1 MARSRTH
8 AESKSTI
15 GSETITMQSAA
26 DSKKELKQEIADIRG
41 FTLIFEN
48 ESMEMKWNL
57 MHLERHIGITTRYL
71 FAASAFQGL
80 FYWSDCLESHG
91 DSTYLFHLGC
101 LRLLLGGLT
110 LLGCFLVSTGLVIP
124 TQLAVFWINMCYG
137 FPSLAIFYLAR
148 PTASV
153 FDSLFLV
160 YGLCFFILPKISPLN
175 FIFGFS
181 GALLYTILFIYIS
194 AFRLSLQQWLL
205 SNTFLMIIVSLFCYI
220 SYSAER
226 VSRER
231 WLLRERLKGERINL
245 RIVASS
251 IQDDLTRAANDER
264 NYPLDVMNPHNFRY
278 DNSGK
283 AIRLLATLG
292 RGGAWSVHHS
302 EHDETDE
309 GRNESTAKGRAGNMN
324 ESSVMSKQKRM
335 SLFFRSLG
343 GWALCYGMGYAFDYV
358 SQPASS
364 FPRLSFEFYFIR
376 IFFVAQ
382 RTRVH

>member
-1 MARSRTH
+1 MARSRMH
-8 AESKSTI
+8 VDSKPCI
-15 GSETITMQSAA
+15 GLNPSIAQTAA

-41 FTLIFEN
+41 FTLMFEN
-48 ESMEMKWNL
+48 DNMEMKWNL

-71 FAASAFQGL
+71 FAASVFQGL
-80 FYWSDCLESHG
+80 FYWSDCLESYG
-91 DSTYLFHLGC
+91 NSTYLFQLGC

-110 LLGCFLVSTGLVIP
+110 LLGCFLVSTGLIVP
-124 TQLAVFWINMCYG
+124 TQMAVFWINMCYG

-148 PTASV
+148 PNASV

-181 GALLYTILFIYIS
+181 GALLYTFLFIYIS

-231 WLLRERLKGERINL
+231 WLLRERLKRERINL

-264 NYPLDVMNPHNFRY
+264 NYPLDVMNQHNFRY
-278 DNSGK
+278 DTTGK
-283 AIRLLATLG
+283 SIRLLASM
-292 RGGAWSVHHS
+292 GGGSLNADSVN
-302 EHDETDE
+302 
-309 GRNESTAKGRAGNMN
+309 NEQN
-324 ESSVMSKQKRM
+324 ENSNDKNEISSVGSGNNKGESPGLKKQKRM
-335 SLFFRSLG
+335 TLFFRSLS

-358 SQPASS
+358 SQPESA
-364 FPRLSFEFYFIR
+364 FPR
-376 IFFVAQ
+376 
-382 RTRVH
+382 

>member
-8 AESKSTI
+8 ADSKVSL
-15 GSETITMQSAA
+15 GVETIAMQSAA

-71 FAASAFQGL
+71 FAASVFQGL
-80 FYWSDCLESHG
+80 FYWSDCLENHG

-181 GALLYTILFIYIS
+181 GATLYTFLFIYIS

-231 WLLRERLKGERINL
+231 WLLRERLKRERINL

-251 IQDDLTRAANDER
+251 VQDDLTRAANDER

-292 RGGAWSVHHS
+292 GGKAHNVQHS
-302 EHDETDE
+302 DHDVSDE
-309 GRNESTAKGRAGNMN
+309 GQN
-324 ESSVMSKQKRM
+324 ESSTKEHEGKKNESSAMSKQKRM

-364 FPRLSFEFYFIR
+364 FPRLAHCIILNSLKS
-376 IFFVAQ
+376 
-382 RTRVH
+382 

>member
-8 AESKSTI
+8 ADSKAAL
-15 GSETITMQSAA
+15 GVETITMQSAA

-71 FAASAFQGL
+71 FAASVFQGL
-80 FYWSDCLESHG
+80 FYWSDCLENHG
-91 DSTYLFHLGC
+91 DSTYLFQLGC

-181 GALLYTILFIYIS
+181 GATLYTFLFIYIS

-231 WLLRERLKGERINL
+231 WLLRERLKRERINL

-264 NYPLDVMNPHNFRY
+264 NFPLDVMNPHNFRY

-292 RGGAWSVHHS
+292 GGNAHNVRHS
-302 EHDETDE
+302 EHDVPDE
-309 GRNESTAKGRAGNMN
+309 GQSESSSREYEGKKK

-358 SQPASS
+358 SQPASA
-364 FPRLSFEFYFIR
+364 FPR
-376 IFFVAQ
+376 
-382 RTRVH
+382 

>member
-1 MARSRTH
+1 MARSR
-8 AESKSTI
+8 
-15 GSETITMQSAA
+15 MNA
-26 DSKKELKQEIADIRG
+26 DSKFSLGLEPPVTQSVGDNKKELKQEIADIRG

-48 ESMEMKWNL
+48 EGMEMKWNL

-71 FAASAFQGL
+71 FAASVFQGL

-91 DSTYLFHLGC
+91 DNTYLFQLGC

-110 LLGCFLVSTGLVIP
+110 LLGCFLVSTGLVVP
-124 TQLAVFWINMCYG
+124 TQMTVFWINMCYG

-160 YGLCFFILPKISPLN
+160 YGLCFFTLPKISPLN
-175 FIFGFS
+175 FIYGFS
-181 GALLYTILFIYIS
+181 GALLYTFLFIYIS

-231 WLLRERLKGERINL
+231 WLLRERLKRERINL

-251 IQDDLTRAANDER
+251 IQEDFTRAANDER
-264 NYPLDVMNPHNFRY
+264 NYPMNQHNFRY
-278 DNSGK
+278 DHTGK

-292 RGGAWSVHHS
+292 GGGTAAPGDSDCS
-302 EHDETDE
+302 EEKNAYPTIERNGGLSTDSP
-309 GRNESTAKGRAGNMN
+309 GLK
-324 ESSVMSKQKRM
+324 KQKRM

-343 GWALCYGMGYAFDYV
+343 GWALCYCMGYAFDFV

-364 FPRLSFEFYFIR
+364 FPRSVSNEHCHTFELS
-376 IFFVAQ
+376 AM
-382 RTRVH
+382 HNMHP